1 VTRTARGLIRGVH
14 PVWWLTAA
22 ACTLRLL
29 LFLGR
34 GDYVAFDEG
43 WYLLLGVNVMTG
55 RGFTLSGLQHIAL
68 SPLFPLMAGAVNWV
82 IDNPIW
88 SGRIVAALTAGL
100 LVLPCWS
107 IAYRLAGRR
116 TAVIMCVLIAV
127 MPTLSAFV
135 AAYWIGWD
143 LWVGAEPVLHL
154 LLFTGLALA
163 LRAWDSERVRDWL
176 LAGIAFALAYL
187 ARPEAIIAFG
197 VVGLITGA
205 RALLTRWPPRI
216 AQVAALALAFALTA
230 APYWLYLHGA
240 MGRWAITGRGIDVSA
255 TMRRAPATSSSVPR
269 PPHASNTIEQML
281 WGSDHAPYVQHIYS
295 LDPSGTRLS
304 SLYWGIPLPDT
315 VSVSRPKKS
324 AAPDT
329 TRATTPQPAPR
340 PVEKTRSRLALYA
353 RALAQVIPFYLWP
366 FMLLGVVATT
376 RRWRTELIFVLPLV
390 GTSVAIARV
399 VAIDPRTQLL
409 IVPLAAFYAARGIRR
424 AGTYLERN
432 VGRTRVRRGMMSA
445 ALATAVARYG
455 SALALLQPQARIAAP
470 PGRHRES
477 ARCRGA
483 SEGGSAGCTD
493 HELSPRACPLR
504 KTRLA
509 GAAASRVQGCIAL
522 RQCHRSRIRRAFA
535 VLSGTAPRCKQPA
548 RVHLDARSARIC
560 GCRALAA
567 ARCRRCASVSF
578 AHDGSGGGTL
588 NAAR

>member
-1 VTRTARGLIRGVH
+1 MTRTARGLIRGVH

-445 ALATAVARYG
+445 ALATAVALLLLGTEARWLYFSLKLG
-455 SALALLQPQARIAAP
+455 SPHHLVGTENRRVAEALQKAVPPAAPIMSYHPALALYAKRDWRVLPQAEFKDVLRYANAIEAEYVVLSPYYPAPLRVVNNPREYILMHVP
-470 PGRHRES
+470 PGS
-477 ARCRGA
+477 ADAEHWRLHAADGA
-483 SEGGSAGCTD
+483 HPYLSLTTARAG
-493 HELSPRACPLR
+493 ER
-504 KTRLA
+504 
-509 GAAASRVQGCIAL
+509 
-522 RQCHRSRIRRAFA
+522 
-535 VLSGTAPRCKQPA
+535 
-548 RVHLDARSARIC
+548 
-560 GCRALAA
+560 
-567 ARCRRCASVSF
+567 
-578 AHDGSGGGTL
+578 
-588 NAAR
+588 